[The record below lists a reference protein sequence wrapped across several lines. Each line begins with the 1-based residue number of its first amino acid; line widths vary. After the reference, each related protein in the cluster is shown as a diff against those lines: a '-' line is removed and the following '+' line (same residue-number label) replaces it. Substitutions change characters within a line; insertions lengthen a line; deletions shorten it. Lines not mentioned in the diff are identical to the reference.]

1 MIKAVILGFCLWKE
15 GQDRPWQWTTRR
27 QRSNLLN

>member
-15 GQDRPWQWTTRR
+15 GQDRPWQWTTRG
-27 QRSNLLN
+27 SVLTY